1 MFVFYV
7 SICSDRTM
15 EARMLTEKDKSTMT
29 DEEILSEKEVQEIR
43 KWIRKGFEIE
53 IYNKPDGTNNIKTVR
68 RKRLIIE

>member
-1 MFVFYV
+1 
-7 SICSDRTM
+7 
-15 EARMLTEKDKSTMT
+15 MLTEKDKSTMT

>member
-1 MFVFYV
+1 
-7 SICSDRTM
+7 
-15 EARMLTEKDKSTMT
+15 MLTERDPLNMT

-53 IYNKPDGTNNIKTVR
+53 IFKKPDGTNNIKTVR